1 MFRNSKREPAKIS
14 SLPLAVRVYPE
25 PEKPRQERQADRSLR
40 HWRCPD
46 AMLVFDT
53 ETRTDA
59 TQRLMFGSYRLI
71 VAGQCREEGLFY
83 ADDLPAG
90 DLEILK
96 NYAATHSAEVA
107 EGNAELRLL
116 TLSEFLD
123 KFYRA
128 AYKSRCLLVGF
139 NLPFDLSRIAG
150 DVAPA
155 RGRFAGG
162 FSLGLWFYTDKLG
175 RKRRHQNRPRIGIKQ
190 IDSKRALKGFTGQN
204 NPDKS
209 DLIPDGSATG
219 APEEGY
225 KFRGHFVDLRTLA
238 FALTDQSYSLE
249 SACEA
254 FGVEHLKQRAARH
267 GEVTEEYIDYNR
279 RDVLAT
285 SELAVK
291 LLEEYEKHG
300 LLLQVTKAYSPASIG
315 KAYLREM
322 GIDPI
327 LKRQPDFSKK
337 YLGYAQ
343 SAFFGGRTSAH
354 IRKVPVP
361 VVYTDFLSMYPT
373 VNGLM
378 QLWRFV
384 IAREIKVVEHC
395 EKRITRLLEEIK
407 NNPACLFDPH
417 TWERLTA
424 FVKVIPDGDILPTR
438 SKYNAASNDWQ
449 VAVNYLYAGEHQA
462 NKALWFSLPDVVASV
477 LLTGTI
483 PQIVDAFRI
492 EAHGILDGLKP
503 TKLYGAIET
512 DPRKRDFFKR
522 VIEERKRL
530 GLQSN
535 IAEAEKKKLDK
546 ALKVLANAT
555 SYGIYAEMNRKE
567 SDHVINVKCHG
578 IDAQPF
584 TCSITHPDDTGEY
597 CFPPMAS
604 LITGAAR
611 LMLALLEDSVTK
623 QGGTYAMEDTDSM
636 AIVATE
642 NGGLIPCPGGSLR
655 TKNNREAIE
664 ALSWKEVKEITDRFA
679 ALSPYSKDAVP
690 GSILK
695 IEEDNSDPK
704 TNKQR
709 QLYCLA
715 ISAKRYALFIR
726 NSKGDPAVLRDG
738 INNNA
743 DRWSEHGLGHLL
755 NPTNLHDEDRNWIAQ
770 AWLNIIRKA
779 HGLSAERLGFEDSP
793 AVGRITVSSPAL
805 MRPLTKLNDGK
816 KYEDQVKPFNF
827 LLSCHV
833 SPLGHPIGVDP
844 KHFHLITPY
853 EPDPCRWTETEW
865 IDQYTGKTYKITTT
879 EPHGNRHT
887 ARVKTCGDVLIEYEF
902 HAETKNA
909 DSEGNPSG
917 KRSMGILQ
925 RRHVQI
931 KQIKYI
937 GKESNVIE
945 DVEAGLAHSEA
956 DVYTYYPDPRRDEW
970 ETQIRPA
977 LRRVSLRALK
987 QETGFSRRILIYWRT
1002 GKRKPH
1008 RRHQQL
1014 VISTLRRL
1022 NPI

>member
-1 MFRNSKREPAKIS
+1 MPQNDNVKPANVTL
-14 SLPLAVRVYPE
+14 LPLAVRVYPE
-25 PEKPRQERQADRSLR
+25 PKNAREQKQDNHPPR
-40 HWRCPD
+40 HWRYPD
-46 AMLVFDT
+46 AMVVFDT

-83 ADDLPAG
+83 ADDLPAR

-96 NYAATHSAEVA
+96 NYAATHSADVA

-162 FSLGLWFYTDKLG
+162 FSLGLWFYTDKSG

-209 DLIPDGSATG
+209 DLIPEGSETG

-254 FGVEHLKQRAARH
+254 FGIEHGKQRAAHH

-285 SELAVK
+285 SELALK
-291 LLEEYEKHG
+291 LIEEYEKHG
-300 LLLQVTKAYSPASIG
+300 LSLQITKAYSPASIG

-322 GIDPI
+322 GIEPI
-327 LKRQPDFSKK
+327 LKRQPDFPRK
-337 YLGYAQ
+337 YLGFAQ

-354 IRKVPVP
+354 IRKVPAP

-378 QLWRFV
+378 RLWRFV

-395 EKRITRLLEEIK
+395 EKEITRFLEETK
-407 NNPACLFDPH
+407 NNPACLFDPR

-449 VAVNYLYAGEHQA
+449 VAVNYLYAGEHETD
-462 NKALWFSLPDVVASV
+462 KTLWFSLPDVIASV
-477 LLTGTI
+477 LLTGKI
-483 PQIVDAFRI
+483 PKIVDAFRI
-492 EAHGILDGLKP
+492 EAHGILDELKA
-503 TKLYGAIET
+503 TKLYGAIEI
-512 DPRKRDFFKR
+512 DPRKQDFFKR

-530 GLQSN
+530 SSQAVISQS
-535 IAEAEKKKLDK
+535 EKKKLDK

-567 SDHVINVKCHG
+567 SDHVINVKCYG

-584 TCSITHPDDTGEY
+584 TCSIAHPDDTGEY

-611 LMLALLEDSVTK
+611 LMLALLEHSVTEL
-623 QGGTYAMEDTDSM
+623 GGTYAMEDTDSM
-636 AIVATE
+636 AIVATD
-642 NGGLIPCPGGSLR
+642 NGELIPCPGGSLK
-655 TKNNREAIE
+655 TENNREAVK
-664 ALSWKEVKEITDRFA
+664 ALSWKQVQQIADRFA
-679 ALSPYSKDAVP
+679 ALNPYANAVP

-695 IEEDNSDPK
+695 IEEDNFDPA
-704 TNKQR
+704 THKQR
-709 QLYCLA
+709 QLHCLA
-715 ISAKRYALFIR
+715 ISAKRYALFLC
-726 NSKGDPAVLRDG
+726 NSKGEPVLLRDG
-738 INNNA
+738 INNRA

-755 NPTNLHDEDRNWIAQ
+755 NPMDLENEDRNWIAQ
-770 AWLNIIRKA
+770 TWMNIIRKA
-779 HGLSAERLGFEDSP
+779 LGLSAKRLTFENCP
-793 AVGRITVSSPAL
+793 AVGRITVSSPAVML
-805 MRPLTKLNDGK
+805 PLSKLNQGK

-833 SPLGHPIGVDP
+833 KQLGHPIGSDP
-844 KHFHLITPY
+844 EHFHLIAPY
-853 EPDPCRWTETEW
+853 ESDSKRWLKIDW
-865 IDQYTGKTYKITTT
+865 IDQYTGNKYGITTNHYYGDRRNACIKTY
-879 EPHGNRHT
+879 
-887 ARVKTCGDVLIEYEF
+887 GDILIEYEF
-902 HAETKNA
+902 HPETKNA
-909 DSEGNPSG
+909 DADGNPSG
-917 KRSMGILQ
+917 KQTIGLLQ
-925 RRHVQI
+925 RRRVQI
-931 KQIKYI
+931 ELIKYI
-937 GKESNVIE
+937 GKESNSIE
-945 DVEAGLAHSEA
+945 DVESGLAHSEA
-956 DVYTYYPDPRRDEW
+956 DVYTHYPDPRRDEW
-970 ETQIRPA
+970 EIQMRPA
-977 LRRVSLRALK
+977 LRKAPLSVLEK
-987 QETGFSRRILIYWRT
+987 ETGLSRRTLIYART

-1008 RRHQQL
+1008 QKHRELL
-1014 VISTLRRL
+1014 VSALRKL
-1022 NPI
+1022 NLI

>member
-1 MFRNSKREPAKIS
+1 MFQNPNGESAKIS
-14 SLPLAVRVYPE
+14 PLPLAVRVYPE
-25 PEKPRQERQADRSLR
+25 SPNANQEKQRDRPPR
-40 HWRCPD
+40 HWHCPNV
-46 AMLVFDT
+46 MLVFDT

-59 TQRLMFGSYRLI
+59 TQRLTFGSYRFL

-90 DLEILK
+90 DLATLK
-96 NYAATHSAEVA
+96 DYIAIHKADVA
-107 EGNAELRLL
+107 DSKAELRLL

-123 KFYRA
+123 KFHRA

-150 DVAPA
+150 DFASA

-162 FSLGLWFYTDKLG
+162 FSLGLWFYRDELG
-175 RKRRHQNRPRIGIKQ
+175 RIRRHQNRPRIGIKH
-190 IDSKRALKGFTGQN
+190 IDSKRALKGFTARN
-204 NPDKS
+204 NPDEA
-209 DLIPDGSATG
+209 DLIPEGSETG
-219 APEEGY
+219 KPEKGY
-225 KFRGHFVDLRTLA
+225 IFRGHILDLRTLA
-238 FALTDQSYSLE
+238 FALTDESYSLE

-254 FGVEHLKQRAARH
+254 FGVEHLKQRATRH

-285 SELAVK
+285 SELPVK
-291 LLEEYEKHG
+291 LLKEYEKHG
-300 LLLQVTKAYSPASIG
+300 LSLQVTKAYSPASIG

-322 GIDPI
+322 GIEPI
-327 LKRQPDFSKK
+327 LKRQPGFSRK

-361 VVYTDFLSMYPT
+361 VVYIDFLSMYPT

-378 QLWRFV
+378 RLWRFV

-395 EKRITRLLEEIK
+395 EKQITRLLEEIK
-407 NNPACLFDPH
+407 NNPACLFDPQ

-462 NKALWFSLPDVVASV
+462 SKALWFSLPDVVASV
-477 LLTGTI
+477 LLTAKI
-483 PQIVDAFRI
+483 PQIVDAFCI
-492 EAHGILDGLKP
+492 EAHGILDGLKA
-503 TKLYGAIET
+503 TKLYGAIKI
-512 DPRKRDFFKR
+512 DPRKQDFFKR
-522 VIEERKRL
+522 VIEERKRPSS
-530 GLQSN
+530 QAI
-535 IAEAEKKKLDK
+535 IAESEKKKLDK
-546 ALKVLANAT
+546 ALKLLANAT

-567 SDHVINVKCHG
+567 SDHVINVKCHA

-584 TCSITHPDDTGEY
+584 TCSIAHPDDTGEY

-611 LMLALLEDSVTK
+611 LMLALLEHSVTEL
-623 QGGTYAMEDTDSM
+623 GGTYAMEDTDSM

-642 NGGLIPCPGGSLR
+642 NGGLIPCPGSSLK
-655 TKNNREAIE
+655 TENNQEPVK
-664 ALSWKEVKEITDRFA
+664 ALSWKQVQQIADRFA
-679 ALSPYSKDAVP
+679 SLNPYAKDAVP

-695 IEEDNSDPK
+695 IEEDNFDPK
-704 TNKQR
+704 THKQR

-715 ISAKRYALFIR
+715 ISAKRYALFMR
-726 NSKGDPAVLRDG
+726 DSKGDPVLLRDG
-738 INNNA
+738 VNNNA

-755 NPTNLHDEDRNWIAQ
+755 NPTNLQDEDRDWIAQ
-770 AWLNIIRKA
+770 SWLNIIRKA
-779 HGLSAERLGFEDSP
+779 QGLSPERLGFEHSP

-805 MRPLTKLNDGK
+805 MRPLTKMNDGK
-816 KYEDQVKPFNF
+816 KYEDQIKPFNF

-833 SPLGHPIGVDP
+833 SPLGHPIGADP
-844 KHFHLITPY
+844 EHFHLIAPY
-853 EPDPCRWTETEW
+853 ESDPQCWTTKEW
-865 IDQYTGKTYKITTT
+865 IDQYTGKTYRITTT

-887 ARVKTCGDVLIEYEF
+887 ARVKTYGDVLIEYEF

-909 DSEGNPSG
+909 DSDRNPSG
-917 KRSMGILQ
+917 KQSMGLLQ
-925 RRHVQI
+925 RRHIQI
-931 KQIKYI
+931 EQVKYI

-977 LRRVSLRALK
+977 LKKMPLSVLER
-987 QETGFSRRILIYWRT
+987 ETGLSRRMLIYART

-1008 RRHQQL
+1008 RKHQEL
-1014 VISTLRRL
+1014 IISALRKL
-1022 NPI
+1022 SLI